1 MEQVDEDDEDSLENF
16 NLLEHKRAKVLAKV
30 EELLAQGVL
39 VVASMTWDA
48 LSSDI
53 REKKAINRIGTIFV
67 NYQCNCW
74 YWELTE
80 MLRKFLMVGLLLF
93 LSPGEPA
100 QLGWGFLITI
110 FFLFLHLQQL
120 PFATSD
126 LNNIQAVTQ
135 GALALTLFVGIML
148 QVDGYMKKDMD
159 LAGRGY
165 WGNPISD
172 PMMEMNRKIFS
183 MMAVVVNIVTFVIPL
198 WIVFK
203 NSPFAAAFAD
213 PSQIPS
219 LIREKLSMFT
229 KILQMVSGVVAKIK
243 AKFSKANTEEEE
255 NNSKKNV
262 APELPAPKKLTRPAL
277 IGDDETRLQAVL
289 QDDSETT
296 SASSKTLN
304 AEDEAEFRKEMLKGT
319 ENVKRT
325 SRKVAKDQAAPQTR
339 LRALADSAKEFDVVS
354 DSLLLLEPLP
364 RQLSLLPNAI
374 FIRTNRL
381 DLLQQHPGP
390 LSQVRNSDTVDSS
403 NSSDDS
409 DLDIAPPART
419 LASESTGR
427 KRVDATS
434 ETTRYAQAPLLLQP
448 PPRQMPAEPNVSA
461 VNAMQSD
468 MDDSSQSSDDHPSPL
483 SQVKNSG
490 TVDSSNSSDDSDL
503 DIAPPARTLASEST
517 GRKRVDAT
525 SETTRYAQAPLLL
538 QPPPRQMPAEPNVS
552 AVNAMQSDM
561 DDSSQSSDD
570 GDMDIAPPARAPAF
584 VSDVLAHTSSSA
596 KLSDTYYDSDISS
609 HLTTDDR
616 DFDIVAPP
624 PRVPA
629 HAQGTNKLS
638 MSVFGES
645 FGSLYT
651 DPAAGVFPRP
661 T

>member
-1 MEQVDEDDEDSLENF
+1 
-16 NLLEHKRAKVLAKV
+16 
-30 EELLAQGVL
+30 
-39 VVASMTWDA
+39 
-48 LSSDI
+48 
-53 REKKAINRIGTIFV
+53 
-67 NYQCNCW
+67 
-74 YWELTE
+74 
-80 MLRKFLMVGLLLF
+80 
-93 LSPGEPA
+93 
-100 QLGWGFLITI
+100 
-110 FFLFLHLQQL
+110 
-120 PFATSD
+120 
-126 LNNIQAVTQ
+126 
-135 GALALTLFVGIML
+135 
-148 QVDGYMKKDMD
+148 
-159 LAGRGY
+159 
-165 WGNPISD
+165 
-172 PMMEMNRKIFS
+172 
-183 MMAVVVNIVTFVIPL
+183 MAVVVNIVTFVIPL

-213 PSQIPS
+213 PSQIPN

-243 AKFSKANTEEEE
+243 AKFSKAKPEEEE

-262 APELPAPKKLTRPAL
+262 APELPAPKKLTRPAQ

-374 FIRTNRL
+374 FIRAHRL
-381 DLLQQHPGP
+381 DLLQQHPSP
-390 LSQVRNSDTVDSS
+390 WSQVRNSDTVDSS

-427 KRVDATS
+427 KRADAS
-434 ETTRYAQAPLLLQP
+434 SGTTRYSQDSPLLLQP

-461 VNAMQSD
+461 VNAIQSD
-468 MDDSSQSSDDHPSPL
+468 MDDSSQPSDDHPSPL
-483 SQVKNSG
+483 SQVRNRD

-517 GRKRVDAT
+517 GRKRADA
-525 SETTRYAQAPLLL
+525 SSGTTRHAQDSPLLL

-552 AVNAMQSDM
+552 AVNAIQSDM

-584 VSDVLAHTSSSA
+584 VSDVLAHNSSSA

-616 DFDIVAPP
+616 DLDIVAPP

-629 HAQGTNKLS
+629 HAQGTKQVS